1 VSRSYPKILR
11 NRKRRIQRRL
21 DPERR
26 WSDQA
31 EPMMKASNIHYEMA
45 EKARAVNC
53 GGIGAIH
60 LMVNKLGLRQE
71 IDSRLHL
78 LKKHLPYHESDHVL
92 NLTYNALLEGIRLE
106 DIELRRNDEGF
117 LDGLGAQRI
126 PDPTT
131 SGDFTRRFAPADIL
145 ALMEITNTV
154 RQRVWN
160 QQPKGFL
167 REVFIDTD
175 GTIAPTFGEC
185 KGGMALSY
193 KGIWGYAPL
202 VVSLANTNEVLY
214 LVNRPGNV
222 VSHEGCVPWIDRAIK
237 LVAPHAG
244 QITLRGDTDFTLT
257 GELDRW
263 DEQGI
268 KFIFGMDAHPK
279 VVNLAEAVSERA
291 WKPLE
296 RLPRYEIATTARRKP
311 ERVKES
317 IVRFK
322 GYENKVLV
330 GEDIAEIEYQPRKC
344 SRPYRL
350 VIVRKNI
357 SVQKGERTLF
367 DEIRYFF
374 YLTNRADYAPEQIVS
389 LANGRCHQENVTPAA
404 QKWGQ
409 RHAHAGGRFAEQLG
423 LYGDDLPGLESEG
436 VVRAA
441 PARWSTRSGA
451 DQDGVPALF
460 ARHRFIARPD
470 RAHRPT
476 CHLPHHELQQLAERP
491 LRGLGASAEA
501 RCHLAKKKPIR
512 LPPLQLVST

>member
-1 VSRSYPKILR
+1 MKRSYPKILR

-21 DPERR
+21 DRGR
-26 WSDQA
+26 GWSDQA
-31 EPMMKASNIHYEMA
+31 EPIMRASNIHYEMA

-92 NLTYNALLEGIRLE
+92 NLTYNALLDGVRLE
-106 DIELRRNDEGF
+106 DIELRRNDEAF

-131 SGDFTRRFAPADIL
+131 SGDFTRRFEEADIL
-145 ALMEITNTV
+145 NLMEITNTV
-154 RQRVWN
+154 RQRVWR
-160 QQPKGFL
+160 QQPRGFL
-167 REVFIDTD
+167 TEAFIDTD
-175 GTIAPTFGEC
+175 GTVAPTFGEC

-244 QITLRGDTDFTLT
+244 EITLRGDTDFTLT
-257 GELDRW
+257 AELDRW
-263 DEQGI
+263 DGQGV

-279 VVNLAEAVSERA
+279 VVNLAEALPEEA
-291 WKPLE
+291 WKPLQ
-296 RLPRYEIATTARRKP
+296 RLPRYEIVSRPRRKP

-317 IVRFK
+317 IVCFK
-322 GYENKVLV
+322 GYENKVLI
-330 GEDIAEIEYQPRKC
+330 GEDIAEIDYQPLKC

-350 VIVRKNI
+350 IIVRKNI
-357 SVQKGERTLF
+357 SVQKGERDLF
-367 DEIRYFF
+367 DEIRYLF
-374 YLTNRADYAPEQIVS
+374 YITNRLDYP
-389 LANGRCHQENVTPAA
+389 GRTNRQSGQRTLPSGERHRTA

-409 RHAHAGGRFAEQLG
+409 RHAHAGGRFAQQLG
-423 LYGDDLPGLESEG
+423 LHGDGSLSLESEG

-441 PARWSTRSGA
+441 PTQCSTRSRV

-460 ARHRFIARPD
+460 TRHRFVARPD

-476 CHLPHHELQQLAERP
+476 CHLPPHELSPVA
-491 LRGLGASAEA
+491 
-501 RCHLAKKKPIR
+501 
-512 LPPLQLVST
+512 

>member
-1 VSRSYPKILR
+1 MKRNYPKILR

-21 DPERR
+21 DPERG

-31 EPMMKASNIHYEMA
+31 EPIMKASNIHYEMA

-53 GGIGAIH
+53 GGLGAIH

-92 NLTYNALLEGIRLE
+92 NLTYNALLDGVRLE
-106 DIELRRNDEGF
+106 DIELRRNDEAF

-131 SGDFTRRFAPADIL
+131 SGDFTRRFEQDDIID
-145 ALMEITNTV
+145 LMEITNTA

-160 QQPKGFL
+160 QQPRGFL
-167 REVFIDTD
+167 TEALIDTD
-175 GTIAPTFGEC
+175 GTIAPTLGEC

-237 LVAPHAG
+237 LVAPYAG

-263 DEQGI
+263 DEQGV
-268 KFIFGMDAHPK
+268 KFIFGMDAHAK
-279 VVNLAEAVSERA
+279 VVNLAEALPQEA

-296 RLPRYEIATTARRKP
+296 RLPRYEIATAARRKP

-330 GEDIAEIEYQPRKC
+330 GEEITEIEYQPHKC

-350 VIVRKNI
+350 IIVRKNI
-357 SVQKGERTLF
+357 SVQKGERVLF

-374 YLTNRADYAPEQIVS
+374 YITNRVDYTGEQIVS
-389 LANGRCHQENVTPAA
+389 LANGRCNQENVI
-404 QKWGQ
+404 
-409 RHAHAGGRFAEQLG
+409 EQLKNG
-423 LYGDDLPGLESEG
+423 VNAMRMPVDDLLSNWAYMVMTSLAWNLKAWFGLLLPNARRG
-436 VVRAA
+436 VELIKMEFRRFLHAIVLLPAQIVRTG
-441 PARWSTRSGA
+441 RRVLYRIMSYNGWLK
-451 DQDGVPALF
+451 DLF
-460 ARHRFIARPD
+460 AGWEH
-470 RAHRPT
+470 
-476 CHLPHHELQQLAERP
+476 
-491 LRGLGASAEA
+491 LRGLRA
-501 RCHLAKKKPIR
+501 
-512 LPPLQLVST
+512 T